1 MFTAV
6 VIRVSADIFKYPTA
20 IKENVKPDRRQWRN
34 YTSRGFHSH
43 AGYLKKKLPQHCG
56 SLMLATKPRS
66 VDLQEIRGE
75 YLFLNFFSVLP
86 FNSKYL
92 RVF

>member
-20 IKENVKPDRRQWRN
+20 VKENVKPDRRQWGN
-34 YTSRGFHSH
+34 YTSRGFGSH
-43 AGYLKKKLPQHCG
+43 AGHLKK
-56 SLMLATKPRS
+56 ATTALWQLDVTGKTSECSPAK
-66 VDLQEIRGE
+66 GE
-75 YLFLNFFSVLP
+75 YFFFFFFFPGLP
-86 FNSKYL
+86 FNSKFL